1 MLSIYQI
8 KEGINILNDIDA
20 KSYRTEMK
28 HYIWQHIKT
37 EYGLD
42 IYDGYGNLVTFIPVM
57 MPASAVRISPSV
69 TDIHAND
76 TESTAINETSGV
88 FAVSDNNLAIFF
100 KSQLAEFN
108 TIKAKMT
115 NAKSALWYFN
125 TGPSYNSISVTI
137 PATVSSGSFKLY
149 RYNGSS
155 WTNMN
160 TVSVSSS
167 KVTLTVT
174 DTGYY
179 YVGS

>member
-20 KSYRTEMK
+20 KSYRTELR
-28 HYIWQHIKT
+28 YYTLQYSKT
-37 EYGLD
+37 KYGLD
-42 IYDGYGNLVTFIPVM
+42 IYDGYGNIVSFIPVM

-69 TDIHAND
+69 MDIHVND

-100 KSQLAEFN
+100 KSQLTEFN
-108 TIKAKMT
+108 TIKAKMA
-115 NAKSALWYFN
+115 NAKSTLWYFDL
-125 TGPSYNSISVTI
+125 GFHNSISVTI
-137 PATVSSGSFKLY
+137 PTTVSSGSYKLY

-174 DTGYY
+174 NTGYY